1 MSQPGSW
8 KIKFDSIF
16 YLRKYYYICLLVA
29 LSPDGSIVLTIK
41 KFDNMKFNVSSTE
54 LLKGLME
61 ISKAIP
67 AKSALPILENFLF
80 DLSGNILTVTAS
92 DSELTL
98 RTEIEV
104 DATEEEGKIAVPA
117 RHMIDL
123 LKELPDQ
130 PVLISTAS
138 DSSIECRWS
147 SGNSVL
153 PFFPAEDYPE
163 IKGASDDAEKITFP
177 AESLVEGI
185 NKTIYATADDEIRPA
200 MNGIFFDF
208 DKESTTLV
216 ASDSHKLICY
226 TTKDA
231 KTAEKCSFILHKKP
245 ASVLKSIISKEFDTV
260 EIAFDSST
268 VVFTLGRTTMVCRLI
283 VGKYPKYRDVIPQ
296 NNSSILRIDR
306 SLFLNTVKRVA
317 VCANKA
323 SNHIKLDLKAG
334 QMEITAQ
341 DLGFA
346 IAAYEKISCDYN
358 GDNLTIG
365 FKSTFLS
372 EILANMSCETVVLKF
387 ADARRAALI
396 VPSEEDA
403 ESDKV
408 CGILMP
414 IMVQ

>member
-1 MSQPGSW
+1 
-8 KIKFDSIF
+8 
-16 YLRKYYYICLLVA
+16 
-29 LSPDGSIVLTIK
+29 
-41 KFDNMKFNVSSTE
+41 MKLNVSSSE
-54 LLKGLME
+54 LLKGLMD

-80 DLSGNILTVTAS
+80 DLKGNILEVTAS

-104 DATEEEGKIAVPA
+104 DTTEEEGRIAVPA
-117 RHMIDL
+117 RHIIDL

-130 PVLISTAS
+130 PVSICTAS
-138 DSSIECRWS
+138 DSSIECKWT

-153 PFFPAEDYPE
+153 PFFPAE
-163 IKGASDDAEKITFP
+163 
-177 AESLVEGI
+177 SLIEGI
-185 NKTIYATADDEIRPA
+185 NSTIYATADDEIRPA

-208 DKESTTLV
+208 GPESTTLV

-226 TTKDA
+226 TA
-231 KTAEKCSFILHKKP
+231 KEVKTPEKCSFILHKKP
-245 ASVLKSIISKEFDTV
+245 AAVLKSILGKDDGTV

-268 VVFTLGRTTMVCRLI
+268 VLFTFGKTTMVCRLI

-296 NNSSILRIDR
+296 NNSSVLKIDR
-306 SLFLNTVKRVA
+306 AMFLNTVRRVA

-323 SNHIKLDLKAG
+323 SNHIKLDLKPG

-346 IAAYEKISCDYN
+346 IAAYEKINCDYS
-358 GDNLTIG
+358 GDELTIG
-365 FKSTFLS
+365 FKSTFLT
-372 EILANMSCETVVLKF
+372 EILANMSCETVVMKF

-396 VPSEEDA
+396 IPSEEDD
-403 ESDKV
+403 ESGKI

-414 IMVQ
+414 IMV

>member
-1 MSQPGSW
+1 
-8 KIKFDSIF
+8 
-16 YLRKYYYICLLVA
+16 
-29 LSPDGSIVLTIK
+29 
-41 KFDNMKFNVSSTE
+41 MKLNVSSSE
-54 LLKGLME
+54 LLKGLMD

-80 DLSGNILTVTAS
+80 DLKGNILEVTAS

-104 DATEEEGKIAVPA
+104 DTTEEEGRIAVPA
-117 RHMIDL
+117 RHIIDL

-130 PVLISTAS
+130 PVAICTAS
-138 DSSIECRWS
+138 DSSIECKWT

-163 IKGASDDAEKITFP
+163 IKGTSDDAEKLEFP
-177 AESLVEGI
+177 AESLIEGI
-185 NKTIYATADDEIRPA
+185 NSTIYATADDEIRPA

-208 DKESTTLV
+208 GPESTTLV
-216 ASDSHKLICY
+216 ASDSHKLVCY
-226 TTKDA
+226 TA
-231 KTAEKCSFILHKKP
+231 KEVKTPEKCSFILHKKP
-245 ASVLKSIISKEFDTV
+245 AAVLKSILGKDDGTV

-268 VVFTLGRTTMVCRLI
+268 VLFTFGKTTMVCRLI

-296 NNSSILRIDR
+296 NNSSVLKIDR
-306 SLFLNTVKRVA
+306 AMFLNTVRRVA

-323 SNHIKLDLKAG
+323 SNHIKLDLKPG

-346 IAAYEKISCDYN
+346 IAAYEKINCDYS
-358 GDNLTIG
+358 GDELTIG
-365 FKSTFLS
+365 FKSTFLT
-372 EILANMSCETVVLKF
+372 EILANMSCETVVMKF

-396 VPSEEDA
+396 IPSEEDD
-403 ESDKV
+403 ESGKI

-414 IMVQ
+414 IMV